1 VRKHIGFITI
11 GFIIIAILV
20 IQMITF
26 TLRWQ
31 EKGFVL
37 TFGKISRQVDKPGLH
52 LVWPWQSVVKFD
64 GRIRTLEQQ
73 ASEIQTKDK
82 QTVLVVAY
90 INWRISD
97 PRIFYERFRTEGAA
111 SGEDVIINAEK
122 NIRAWISEAT
132 NVFAEY
138 NLGELVTADEDK
150 FKLTALEKGQAGQ
163 VGGMLERIR
172 EKSQAESGYGID
184 VIDVGIK
191 RLGIPDSVSES
202 VFSRMREERQAVV
215 KTLLSEGKSQ
225 AASMVGEAESKATII
240 KAQAKAKAKEI
251 EGRGD
256 AEAAQYYAKFLD
268 HPELANFLRKLE
280 TLRKTLS
287 KRTTMVLDKD
297 TPPYKMMVTGPEILQ
312 EDTKSQATT
321 SPPNK

>member
-1 VRKHIGFITI
+1 MRKHIGLISI
-11 GFIIIAILV
+11 GLIIIAILL
-20 IQMITF
+20 IYMTTF

-37 TFGKISRQVDKPGLH
+37 TFGKISRQMDKPGLH

-97 PRIFYERFRTEGAA
+97 PRVFYERFRTEGAG

-138 NLGELVTADEDK
+138 NLGELVTADQSK
-150 FKLTALEKGQAGQ
+150 FKLVALEKGGNGQ
-163 VGGMLERIR
+163 VGGMLERIQD
-172 EKSQAESGYGID
+172 KSLAEGGYGID
-184 VIDVGIK
+184 IIDVGIK

-202 VFSRMREERQAVV
+202 VFARMREERQAVV
-215 KTLLSEGKSQ
+215 KTLVSEGMSQ
-225 AASMVGEAESKATII
+225 AASLVGEAESKATII
-240 KAQAKAKAKEI
+240 KAQAQAKAKEI
-251 EGRGD
+251 EGKGD

-297 TPPYKMMVTGPEILQ
+297 TPPYKMMITGPEILQ
-312 EDTKSQATT
+312 NENKNQAAG
-321 SPPNK
+321 SPQNK